1 METFGFFGE
10 IKCVKAGWQHASQSE
25 QHARAPV
32 SPRVFDTPSLC
43 VASGSASILLA
54 RTGML
59 PVCSQKGPKKAT
71 RSRTTSR
78 LERFVIRAS
87 SFLRHSSFELR
98 HFS

>member
-32 SPRVFDTPSLC
+32 SHRVFDTPSLF

-59 PVCSQKGPKKAT
+59 PVCSRKGAKKAT

-78 LERFVIRAS
+78 VERFVIGTSSFVRRAS
-87 SFLRHSSFELR
+87 LVIRHSP
-98 HFS
+98 